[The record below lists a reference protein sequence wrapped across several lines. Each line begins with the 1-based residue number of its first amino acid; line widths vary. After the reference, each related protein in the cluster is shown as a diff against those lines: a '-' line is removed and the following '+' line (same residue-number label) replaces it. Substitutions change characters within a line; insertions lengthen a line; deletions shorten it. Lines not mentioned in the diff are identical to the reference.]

1 MNLPEAILPLDPL
14 SEFVIIMFV
23 ILIFPKLF
31 ERIRIPGILG
41 LVLGGILIGPIG
53 ISLVHPDNETFHFVA
68 DVGKLMVM
76 FFAGLEVNSKDFA
89 TTFRKS
95 LTFGSLTF
103 IIPLLTGVLVSTI
116 AGYPLLSAILIGSL
130 LASHT
135 LIALPIL
142 LKYKLMRNE
151 SVNVAIGATI
161 FTDVAALI
169 VLAVTVSIH
178 TVGFSPSILLV
189 RIGGMIIYFPLVLF
203 GARTIARFGN
213 KIKTSDEN
221 QTIIILLIMGVAAIG
236 AEIIHLEGI
245 VGAFIG
251 GLAVSEVIREGA
263 VRKSLD
269 TLANT
274 LFIPMFFLAIGS
286 MIDPSSFLRMSGA
299 DYLFAAGIVGGLVV
313 AKFIAAKISAR
324 ALNYSKNEGS
334 LMWALSTPQLA
345 ATLAAALVAFESV
358 NESGERLINETVFDT
373 ILILMT
379 VTAVLGPVLAEIFSK
394 KVADNQKKKES
405 CDQS

>member
-23 ILIFPKLF
+23 ILLFPKLL
-31 ERIRIPGILG
+31 EKVKIPGILG
-41 LVLGGILIGPIG
+41 LVLGGVLIGPIG

-103 IIPLLTGVLVSTI
+103 LIPLITGVLVATL
-116 AGYPLLSAILIGSL
+116 AGYPILSATLIGSL

-189 RIGGMIIYFPLVLF
+189 RIGGMVIYFPLVLF
-203 GARTIARFGN
+203 GARAIAKFGN
-213 KIKTSDEN
+213 KIETSNEN

-251 GLAVSEVIREGA
+251 GLAVSEVVREGE

-269 TLANT
+269 SLAHT

-299 DYLFAAGIVGGLVV
+299 DYLFAAGIVIGLVI
-313 AKFIAAKISAR
+313 AKLIAAKISAR

-345 ATLAAALVAFESV
+345 ATLAATLVAFESV
-358 NESGERLINETVFDT
+358 NKSGERLINETVFDT

-379 VTAVLGPVLAEIFSK
+379 VTAVLGPILAEIFSK
-394 KVADNQKKKES
+394 RVAITDKK
-405 CDQS
+405 

>member
-1 MNLPEAILPLDPL
+1 MNLPEAIFPLDPL
-14 SEFVIIMFV
+14 SDFVIIMFV
-23 ILIFPKLF
+23 ILLFPKLL
-31 ERIRIPGILG
+31 EKIKIPGILG
-41 LVLGGILIGPIG
+41 LVIGGVLIGPIG
-53 ISLVHPDNETFHFVA
+53 ISLVNPDNETFHFVA

-76 FFAGLEVNSKDFA
+76 FFAGLEVNSENFA

-103 IIPLLTGVLVSTI
+103 IIPLLTGVLIATI

-151 SVNVAIGATI
+151 AVNVAIGATI
-161 FTDVAALI
+161 FTDIAALI
-169 VLAVTVSIH
+169 VLAVTASIH

-189 RIGGMIIYFPLVLF
+189 RFGGMLIYFPLVIF
-203 GARTIARFGN
+203 GARAIARFGH
-213 KIKTSDEN
+213 KKETSDEN
-221 QTIIILLIMGVAAIG
+221 QTIIMLLIMGVAAIG

-245 VGAFIG
+245 VGAFVG
-251 GLAVSEVIREGA
+251 GLAVSEVVREGA

-269 TLANT
+269 SIANT

-299 DYLFAAGIVGGLVV
+299 DYLFATGIVGGLVV
-313 AKFIAAKISAR
+313 SKFVAAKISAK

-345 ATLAAALVAFESV
+345 ATIAATLVAFESV
-358 NESGERLINETVFDT
+358 NKSGERLINETVFDT

-379 VTAVLGPVLAEIFSK
+379 VTAVLGPILAETFSK
-394 KVADNQKKKES
+394 KVANN
-405 CDQS
+405 

>member
-1 MNLPEAILPLDPL
+1 MNLPEAVFPLDPL

-23 ILIFPKLF
+23 ILLFPKLL
-31 ERIRIPGILG
+31 EKVKIPSVLG
-41 LVLGGILIGPIG
+41 LILGGILIGPIG
-53 ISLVHPDNETFHFVA
+53 ISLVHPDHEAFHFVA

-76 FFAGLEVNSKDFA
+76 FFAGLEVNSKDFV

-103 IIPLLTGVLVSTI
+103 LIPLLTGVLVATI
-116 AGYPLLSAILIGSL
+116 AGYPLLSATLIGSL

-161 FTDVAALI
+161 FTDISALI
-169 VLAVTVSIH
+169 ILAVTVSIH

-189 RIGGMIIYFPLVLF
+189 RIGGMAIYFPLVLF
-203 GARTIARFGN
+203 GARAIARFGN
-213 KIKTSDEN
+213 KIETNDEN
-221 QTIIILLIMGVAAIG
+221 QTIIMLLIMGVAAIG

-251 GLAVSEVIREGA
+251 GLAVSEVVREGT

-269 TLANT
+269 SLAHT
-274 LFIPMFFLAIGS
+274 LFIPIFFLAIGS
-286 MIDPSSFLRMSGA
+286 IIDPSSFLRMSGT
-299 DYLFAAGIVGGLVV
+299 DYLFAAGIVGGLVI

-324 ALNYSKNEGS
+324 VLNYSKNEGS

-345 ATLAAALVAFESV
+345 ATLAATLVAFESV
-358 NESGERLINETVFDT
+358 NKNGERLINETVFDT

-379 VTAVLGPVLAEIFSK
+379 VTAFLGPILAETFSK
-394 KVADNQKKKES
+394 RVAITNKK
-405 CDQS
+405 